1 MEQLVTSDFK
11 LGIIAGG
18 QLGKMLAL
26 AASNWDIKTYILD
39 PNADCPASSI
49 CTFLKIGNYNDYQT
63 VYDFGKQVDML
74 TFDIEN
80 VNIDALLQLKKE
92 GKRIHPEPEILKI
105 IQDKGLQKDFYKNQN
120 IPTSPYSL
128 YDSKEEIFKAIEQN
142 KIQLPFVQKLRKTG
156 YDGKGVLV
164 VKNTNNF
171 SRIMEGPSLIEQL
184 VKIKKEISVIVARNK
199 VGEIKCFPAVE
210 MEFNGDA
217 NLVERLICPA
227 TISEDLNKEAQQT
240 AEKIIAK
247 FQMTGLLAV
256 EFFIDENDKLIVNEI
271 APRTHNSGHHSI
283 ESCITS
289 QYEQQLRAI
298 LGFSIGSTEIKVP
311 SVMINLLGEKNN
323 EGSVKYEGLTECMK
337 IQGVKIH
344 IYGKKETK
352 PFRKMGHVTIL
363 DKSIESAKEKA
374 DRVKTLLKVKSWN

>member
-92 GKRIHPEPEILKI
+92 GKRIHPEPEILRI

-164 VKNTNNF
+164 VKNTNDF
-171 SRIMEGPSLIEQL
+171 PKIMEGPSLIEQL
-184 VKIKKEISVIVARNK
+184 VNIKKEISVIVARNK

-271 APRTHNSGHHSI
+271 APRTHNSGHHTI